1 MSELLT
7 VALSLCFVGLAIAL
21 AVALAFAAARADR
34 QTERLVQDT
43 FNLPSMPASR
53 WPGTEQ

>member
-7 VALSLCFVGLAIAL
+7 VVLGVGLTGLAMAL
-21 AVALAFAAARADR
+21 AVALAQAAARGDR
-34 QTERLVQDT
+34 QSERNVQDT